1 VADPKATRPALGKRT
16 VRDLELATG
25 ESVIA
30 RVDFNVP
37 LEEGRVVDDARIR
50 AALPT
55 IELLLEKGTRLV
67 LCSHLGRPKG
77 RDPETSMAPVSG
89 RLDDLIDAPVHQA
102 PEVVGPEVR
111 RGVDRLDPGGVL
123 VLENTRWERGETEND
138 PGLAREL
145 ASLGDAYVND
155 AFGAAHRAHAS
166 TAGVA
171 QYLRPAVAGLLLER
185 EVVTLRSIV
194 EAPERPLTVV
204 LGGAK
209 VSDKIALIDRFLDT
223 ADVLLIGGAMCF
235 SFFRAQGIATGDSLV
250 EEEGVELARQALEKA
265 DSSNCRLRL
274 PVDLVIG
281 DRFDASAE
289 HRELDGVEV
298 PDGWM
303 GLDIGP
309 RSAAAYA
316 DEVAKA
322 GTVFWNGPMGAFE
335 LKPFAAGTRAVAEAV
350 ANAPGTTVVG
360 GGDSGAA
367 LAEFGLAERVDHLST
382 GGGAALE
389 LLEGK
394 TLPGV
399 EVLDDA

>member
-1 VADPKATRPALGKRT
+1 MADTNATDSALGKRT
-16 VRDLELATG
+16 VRDLKVTTG
-25 ESVIA
+25 ESVLA

-37 LEEGRVVDDARIR
+37 LENGQVADDARIR

-55 IELLLEKGTRLV
+55 IQLLLEKGTRVV

-77 RDPETSMAPVSG
+77 RDPGTSMAPVCA
-89 RLDDLIDAPVHQA
+89 RLGELVDAPVHQA

-123 VLENTRWERGETEND
+123 LLENTRWERGETDND

-194 EAPERPLTVV
+194 ESPERPLTVV

-209 VSDKIALIDRFLDT
+209 VTDKIALIDRFLDT
-223 ADVLLIGGAMCF
+223 ADALLIGGAMCF
-235 SFFRAQGIATGDSLV
+235 SFFRAQGIPTGDSLV
-250 EEEGVELARQALEKA
+250 EEQGAELARRALEKA

-274 PVDLVIG
+274 PVDVVIG

-289 HRELDGVEV
+289 HRELDGVNV
-298 PDGWM
+298 PEDWM

-309 RSAAAYA
+309 RTAAAYA

-350 ANAPGTTVVG
+350 ANATGTTVVG

-367 LAEFGLAERVDHLST
+367 LAQFGLADDVDHLST

-394 TLPGV
+394 PLPGV

>member
-1 VADPKATRPALGKRT
+1 MADTNATDSALGKRT
-16 VRDLELATG
+16 VRDLKVTTG
-25 ESVIA
+25 ESVLA

-37 LEEGRVVDDARIR
+37 LENGQVADDARIR

-55 IELLLEKGTRLV
+55 IQLLLEKGTRVV

-77 RDPETSMAPVSG
+77 RDPGTSMAPVCA
-89 RLDDLIDAPVHQA
+89 RLGELIDAPVHQA

-123 VLENTRWERGETEND
+123 LLENTRWERGETDND

-194 EAPERPLTVV
+194 ESPERPLTVV

-209 VSDKIALIDRFLDT
+209 VTDKIALIDRFLDT
-223 ADVLLIGGAMCF
+223 ADALLIGGAMCF
-235 SFFRAQGIATGDSLV
+235 SFFRAQGIPTGDSLV
-250 EEEGVELARQALEKA
+250 EEQGAELARRALEKA

-274 PVDLVIG
+274 PVDVVIG

-289 HRELDGVEV
+289 HRELDGVNV
-298 PDGWM
+298 PEDWM

-309 RSAAAYA
+309 RTAAAYA

-367 LAEFGLAERVDHLST
+367 LAQFGLADDVDHLST

-394 TLPGV
+394 PLPGV